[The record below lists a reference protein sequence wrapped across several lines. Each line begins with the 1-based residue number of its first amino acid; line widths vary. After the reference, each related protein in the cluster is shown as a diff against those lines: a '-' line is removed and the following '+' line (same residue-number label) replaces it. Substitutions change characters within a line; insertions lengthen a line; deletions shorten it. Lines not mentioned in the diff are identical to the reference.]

1 MPKSDQKQI
10 LLSKIQAGQAVI
22 GIIGLGYVGLPL
34 ALAFAEKGFRVLG
47 FDVDL
52 KKIEALDRGD
62 CYISHMDPVRV
73 GRAVQAKQIV
83 ATGDFS
89 RLGEPDTLLI
99 CVPTPLTPQRDPDMS
114 YIINTTEQIQSR
126 LRVGQL
132 IVLESTT
139 YPGTTEELVRKML
152 EKTGLV
158 CGRDFYLAFSPE
170 REDPGNA
177 QFFTTNIPKIVG
189 GVDQDSGDLAQA
201 MYDRAIHKTVRVL
214 NARTAEAAK
223 LTENIFRAVNIALVN
238 ELKII
243 YELMD
248 IDIWDVLDAA
258 STKPFGFMRFN
269 PGPGWGGHCIPLDPF
284 YLSWKAREC
293 GVDTKFIEL
302 AGEVNRRMPEYMVH
316 RLQQALNERG
326 KSIKGSKLLILG
338 LAYKKDI
345 GDTRESPAY
354 QIIPRLIDL
363 GAKIT
368 YHDPFVPTVLR
379 TRHWPEPLALA
390 SQPLTSETIASQDAI
405 LIITDHSS
413 VDYELIA
420 KHAILI
426 IDSRGVYRKP
436 LANVVKA

>member
-1 MPKSDQKQI
+1 MPESGQKQI

-83 ATGDFS
+83 ATADFS

-201 MYDRAIHKTVRVL
+201 MYDQAIHKTVRVP

-243 YELMD
+243 YERMD

-316 RLQQALNERG
+316 RLQQALNDRG
-326 KSIKGSKLLILG
+326 KSIKGSKLLIIG

-345 GDTRESPAY
+345 NDTRESPAY

-363 GAKIT
+363 GAEIA

-420 KHAILI
+420 KHAKLI

>member
-1 MPKSDQKQI
+1 MPKSSQKQI
-10 LLSKIQAGQAVI
+10 ILSKIKNGQVVI
-22 GIIGLGYVGLPL
+22 GVVGLGYVGMPL
-34 ALAFAEKGFRVLG
+34 ALAYAEKGFRVLG
-47 FDVDL
+47 FDIDP
-52 KKIEALDRGD
+52 KKIEALDRGK
-62 CYISHMDPVRV
+62 CYISHLDAARV
-73 GRAVQAKQIV
+73 GQAMKSKRLV
-83 ATGDFS
+83 ATTDFS
-89 RLGEPDTLLI
+89 RLGKADALII

-114 YIINTTEQIQSR
+114 YIVNTTKQIQAS
-126 LRVGQL
+126 LRAGQL

-139 YPGTTEELVRKML
+139 YPGTTEELVRGML
-152 EKTGLV
+152 EETGLR

-201 MYDRAIHKTVRVL
+201 LYDQVIHQTIRAS

-238 ELKII
+238 ELKVV
-243 YELMD
+243 YERMG
-248 IDIWDVLDAA
+248 IDIWEVLDAA

-284 YLSWKAREC
+284 YLSWKARAC

-302 AGEVNRRMPEYMVH
+302 AGEINRRMPEYVVQ

-345 GDTRESPAY
+345 GDVRESPAY
-354 QIIPRLIDL
+354 QIIPRLIDM
-363 GAKIT
+363 GAQIA
-368 YHDPFVPTVLR
+368 YHDPFVPAILPSR
-379 TRHWPEPLALA
+379 NWPKPLALK
-390 SQPLTSETIASQDAI
+390 SQPLTSKAIASWDAV
-405 LIITDHSS
+405 LIITDHTS

-420 KHAILI
+420 KHAKLI

-436 LANVVKA
+436 LVNVVKA

>member
-1 MPKSDQKQI
+1 MPESGQKQN

-34 ALAFAEKGFRVLG
+34 SLAYAEKGFRVLG
-47 FDVDL
+47 FDVDP
-52 KKIEALDRGD
+52 KKVEALDRGE
-62 CYISHMDPVRV
+62 CYISHMDPARV
-73 GRAVQAKQIV
+73 GRAVQSKRIV
-83 ATGDFS
+83 ATADFS
-89 RLGEPDTLLI
+89 RLGEPDTLII

-114 YIINTTEQIQSR
+114 YIVNTTEQIRSR

-139 YPGTTEELVRKML
+139 YPGTTEELVREML
-152 EKTGLV
+152 EETGLV

-189 GVDQDSGDLAQA
+189 GVDKDSGDLAQA
-201 MYDRAIHKTVRVL
+201 MYDQVIHKTVRVG

-238 ELKII
+238 ELKVV
-243 YELMD
+243 YERMD
-248 IDIWDVLDAA
+248 IDIWEVLDAA

-293 GVDTKFIEL
+293 GMDTKFIEL
-302 AGEVNRRMPEYMVH
+302 AGEINRRMPEYVVR

-326 KSIKGSKLLILG
+326 KSIKGSKLLVLG

-354 QIIPRLIDL
+354 QIIPQLVDL
-363 GAKIT
+363 GAEIA
-368 YHDPFVPTVLR
+368 YHDPFVPAIAP
-379 TRHWPEPLALA
+379 TRHWPEPLALV
-390 SQPLTSETIASQDAI
+390 SQPLTNETIASQDAV

-420 KHAILI
+420 KHAKLI